1 MPAQKRKVRNYRP
14 KKTNPAK
21 IYLIYIFGVL
31 VLIAIPF
38 LYKNIFSRKYFN
50 GVDKMSLA
58 VQEKSGDVSILVFDP
73 VRQEIT
79 KVRIPGDTQVE
90 VAGGLGV
97 WKIKSIWELG
107 IDRKLDGHLLTKTL
121 TNYMKF
127 PVFVWAGSDAIY
139 YFENNLSK
147 MLSLIIKPQK
157 TNLNLADKI
166 ALSFFS
172 LNVKNT
178 GRREIDLSETS
189 FLKKKVLTDGNE
201 GFVLSGQD
209 SPILYSYFSDYNFSD
224 KALRVLIK
232 DATGKAGLADNAGEI
247 VEVMG
252 GKIASII
259 RVNEEES
266 VCNVSGPNSKL
277 SDLTARVLGCTISK
291 ESYEGNYDME
301 ILLGKLF
308 IN

>member
-97 WKIKSIWELG
+97 WKIKSIWE
-107 IDRKLDGHLLTKTL
+107 
-121 TNYMKF
+121 
-127 PVFVWAGSDAIY
+127 
-139 YFENNLSK
+139 
-147 MLSLIIKPQK
+147 
-157 TNLNLADKI
+157 
-166 ALSFFS
+166 
-172 LNVKNT
+172 
-178 GRREIDLSETS
+178 
-189 FLKKKVLTDGNE
+189 
-201 GFVLSGQD
+201 
-209 SPILYSYFSDYNFSD
+209 
-224 KALRVLIK
+224 
-232 DATGKAGLADNAGEI
+232 
-247 VEVMG
+247 
-252 GKIASII
+252 
-259 RVNEEES
+259 
-266 VCNVSGPNSKL
+266 
-277 SDLTARVLGCTISK
+277 
-291 ESYEGNYDME
+291 
-301 ILLGKLF
+301 
-308 IN
+308 